1 MSDNKDTNDALI
13 KDLLKEKDKYE
24 LELFQN
30 PSDQSAKLNLQR
42 VKSALKRLDVDPDND
57 ASNKKMKDG
66 GMAGGKRTPHMYST
80 EGSVVDNL
88 PNEGLKKLAKSG
100 PAGKKAVRNMGFD
113 VA

>member
-1 MSDNKDTNDALI
+1 MPDNKDTNDALI
-13 KDLLKEKDKYE
+13 KDLLREKDKYE
-24 LELFQN
+24 LELFQD
-30 PSDQSAKLNLQR
+30 PGSQSAKLNLQN
-42 VKSALKRLDVDPDND
+42 VKRALKRLNVDPDND

-80 EGSVVDNL
+80 GGSVVDNL
-88 PNEGLKKLAKSG
+88 PNEGLKELAKSG